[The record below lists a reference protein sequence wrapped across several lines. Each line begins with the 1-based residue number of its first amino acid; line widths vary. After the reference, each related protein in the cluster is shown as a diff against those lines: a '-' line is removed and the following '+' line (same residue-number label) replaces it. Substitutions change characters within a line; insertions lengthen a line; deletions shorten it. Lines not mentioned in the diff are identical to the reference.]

1 MQQRKERAKERYQEL
16 ILPIQAQS
24 LLRKNVRQKVAD
36 LFKRRKVNKYWRFIP
51 FLQMP
56 IWLSLM
62 EGLRA
67 MCGNDKSLISYLLT
81 SSSTTPEQSI
91 TSVLEP
97 SLATEG
103 ALWFPDLLAGDPTG
117 VLPITLGL
125 SILLNVS
132 TGWRTPSFGEISDYP
147 RNEMLQHLTFRL
159 LKGGMQTLAIYIGL
173 SAYLTGM
180 PAGLMIYW
188 ITSTNIATLQSLFLD
203 KYMFAIK
210 PLKPWTKMYVGIL
223 RPGEVKPPSK
233 TDREHTLPGPAFNS
247 SAWASLHASEKVGHA
262 YISCLTAGRA
272 TLSPEAFAGLSHVVL
287 SGDILG
293 GTKEQKFSLLRRSRV
308 GLSLVV
314 GGVNWNTP
322 RTCSVASAFLN
333 PSFHSM
339 SRHFMP
345 ERSSSSATP
354 HR

>member
-1 MQQRKERAKERYQEL
+1 MRPLCPRATLWSRLRPIISSQTSPRQVRCFHLTRPSPFLNEVLQVSSAFLHGVHSVTGLPWVASIPLTALIVRTAVAMPLQIYSKIHARRQRDIYPLVLSWRKHYEKIIMQQRKERAKERYQEL

-233 TDREHTLPGPAFNS
+233 T
-247 SAWASLHASEKVGHA
+247 
-262 YISCLTAGRA
+262 
-272 TLSPEAFAGLSHVVL
+272 
-287 SGDILG
+287 
-293 GTKEQKFSLLRRSRV
+293 
-308 GLSLVV
+308 
-314 GGVNWNTP
+314 
-322 RTCSVASAFLN
+322 
-333 PSFHSM
+333 
-339 SRHFMP
+339 
-345 ERSSSSATP
+345 
-354 HR
+354 